1 MKHTFKILFFIL
13 SICLGATSLSAQ
25 DDQQT
30 RANALE
36 REKAAKEQK
45 QAEYDAHREH
55 ISDLQ
60 GKKVQKRMKKNLKK
74 SQRISQGRQVPWYKR
89 VFRKKRIR

>member
-1 MKHTFKILFFIL
+1 MKSTFKALFFIL
-13 SICLGATSLSAQ
+13 ILSFGTERVNAQ
-25 DDQQT
+25 DDKQT

-36 REKAAKEQK
+36 REKEAKAIK

-74 SQRISQGRQVPWYKR
+74 SQKISQGKQVPWYKR

>member
-1 MKHTFKILFFIL
+1 MKSTFKIFFFVL
-13 SICLGATSLSAQ
+13 SFCLGAEQLSAQ

-36 REKAAKEQK
+36 REKEAKALK

-55 ISDLQ
+55 IRDLQ

-74 SQRISQGRQVPWYKR
+74 SQRISQGKQVPWYKR

>member
-1 MKHTFKILFFIL
+1 MIFLFSF
-13 SICLGATSLSAQ
+13 GAEQVSAQ
-25 DDQQT
+25 DDNQT

-36 REKAAKEQK
+36 REKEAKAKK

-74 SQRISQGRQVPWYKR
+74 SQRISQGKQVPWYKR